1 LGQLDGNI
9 GGNIELKA
17 YVIYGSK
24 TAGSKITLEDPTITD
39 IEDWIEIVAEML
51 PYAVDKLEDEN
62 PSDLKLLL
70 TFDEKGYYNREISKC
85 WALNESLS
93 VWKDLLLKTK
103 TELAETVF
111 SSNPPKSL

>member
-1 LGQLDGNI
+1 LDGNI
-9 GGNIELKA
+9 GGNMELK
-17 YVIYGSK
+17 VFITYGNKTVASK
-24 TAGSKITLEDPTITD
+24 VELENPTVTD

-51 PYAVDKLEDEN
+51 PYAVDKLEDET

-70 TFDEKGYYNREISKC
+70 TFDEKGYSRKISKC